1 MSSRSKLLFSVLSVV
16 VVYFVGT
23 AGYVVLEG
31 ASFRD
36 AAYMTTITLSTVGYK
51 EAVELGDA
59 GRIWTIIIITFGL
72 ITVSIATA
80 SLISL
85 FVEGEVRDLLG
96 RRRMK
101 ARLEHLKGHV
111 VVCGYG
117 RMGEF
122 TARELIANK
131 LEVVVIDNTAQKIRE
146 AEQEGLLAVFGDA
159 TEEGSLLQAGADR
172 AKYLVAVLSNDA
184 DNVFVSLTARDLN
197 PALTIIARAEQPST
211 RPKLEWA
218 GANKVI
224 SPQTI
229 GATKAANLILRP
241 IVTDFVEVAAKGV
254 ELELDEFV
262 VTRES
267 ALVGVALRDSGL
279 RGKFGVSVV
288 AIKRADGKT
297 LYNPEPGETLQVSDT
312 LIMIGKAGASTK
324 LMALKSG
331 A

>member
-1 MSSRSKLLFSVLSVV
+1 MNSRSKLVFSLLSVV
-16 VVYFVGT
+16 LVYFVGA

-36 AAYMTTITLSTVGYK
+36 AAYMTTITLSTVGYQ
-51 EAVELGDA
+51 EAVELGEV
-59 GRIWTIIIITFGL
+59 GRLWTIAVITFGL
-72 ITVSIATA
+72 ITVSVATA

-111 VVCGYG
+111 VICGYG

-122 TARELIANK
+122 TAKELRDNN
-131 LEVVVIDNTAQKIRE
+131 LEIVVIDNTAQKIRE
-146 AEQEGLLAVFGDA
+146 AEAEGLLAVFGDA
-159 TEEGSLLQAGADR
+159 TEEGTLQQAATDR
-172 AKYLVAVLSNDA
+172 AEYLVAVLSNDA

-197 PALTIIARAEQPST
+197 PSLTIIARAEQPST
-211 RPKLEWA
+211 RPKLERA

-254 ELELDEFV
+254 ELELDEFI
-262 VTRES
+262 VTQGS
-267 ALVGVALRDSGL
+267 GLAGVALKDSEL
-279 RGKFGVSVV
+279 RGRFGVSVV
-288 AIKRADGKT
+288 AIKRADGT
-297 LYNPEPGETLQVSDT
+297 TVYNPEPSESLRISDT

-324 LMALKSG
+324 LMQLRQPV
-331 A
+331 